1 VIVCWWCTYNAK
13 RIRREPYASCVFDS
27 AERTLEREYMQRPC
41 TANAQLVVVCRS
53 DTITVAS
60 AVSVNAVLL
69 HGTKSNARMCEGH
82 YKQQATVTQQATYI
96 AIATRLL
103 LLQ

>member
-1 VIVCWWCTYNAK
+1 
-13 RIRREPYASCVFDS
+13 
-27 AERTLEREYMQRPC
+27 
-41 TANAQLVVVCRS
+41 
-53 DTITVAS
+53 
-60 AVSVNAVLL
+60 VSVNAVLL